1 MKKGVFWLING
12 ELLTFPFD
20 RKYPE
25 GTAKSGDTYNHQ
37 NLWESVR
44 PKGCKKPF
52 DYYPRG
58 RVDISN
64 KGKAVIYISVHI
76 GEEFVTEIKSTFE
89 ISGDAIIRYDHSRH
103 YMCFLD
109 K

>member
-1 MKKGVFWLING
+1 MFRLING

-20 RKYPE
+20 GKYPD

-37 NLWESVR
+37 KLWEIIR
-44 PKGCKKPF
+44 PKGCKMLF

-64 KGKAVIYISVHI
+64 KGKAVIYMSVHI
-76 GEEFVTEIKSTFE
+76 GEEFVPKIKSAFE
-89 ISGDAIIRYDHSRH
+89 ISGDAVIRYDHSRH
-103 YMCFLD
+103 YMCYLD
-109 K
+109 R

>member
-20 RKYPE
+20 GKYPE

-37 NLWESVR
+37 KLWEIIR
-44 PKGCKKPF
+44 PKDCKKLF

-64 KGKAVIYISVHI
+64 KGKAVIYMSVHI
-76 GEEFVTEIKSTFE
+76 GEEFVPKIKSAFE
-89 ISGDAIIRYDHSRH
+89 ISGDAVIRYDHCRH
-103 YMCFLD
+103 YMCYLD
-109 K
+109 R